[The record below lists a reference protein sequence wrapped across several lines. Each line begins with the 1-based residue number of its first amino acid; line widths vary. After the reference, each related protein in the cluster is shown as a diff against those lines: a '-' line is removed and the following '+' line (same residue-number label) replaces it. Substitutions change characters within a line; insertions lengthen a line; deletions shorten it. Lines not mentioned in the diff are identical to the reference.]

1 MDGVTGEERTHY
13 EVLGVAEDA
22 EVAEI
27 KRAWR
32 EIAKRCHPD
41 RTDEAWALSF
51 FKEANASWM
60 VLSDP
65 DKRREYDEG
74 LARERKPV
82 CTVCGQ
88 AALPGASMCYFC
100 ALRVYQAEQERI
112 RAAARAEAARRR
124 ALREAAQRQ
133 RQRAAEEAARH
144 AAEARA
150 RREQERYEWTGEI
163 DSFEAPQSPE
173 SYAYEGL
180 DPDEI
185 VSVLM
190 SNAAI
195 KSATRAAQRG
205 GIKSVSVKMT
215 AKDGSKVEV
224 AVDRDMANYMR
235 EVSDGLRSAQRVIG
249 LVGKWWKGGD

>member
-1 MDGVTGEERTHY
+1 MTHEERTHY

-41 RTDEAWALSF
+41 RTEEAWALSF

-65 DKRREYDEG
+65 GKRREYDEK
-74 LARERKPV
+74 LARTRKPV
-82 CTVCGQ
+82 CSSCGQ
-88 AALPGASMCYFC
+88 TALPGTTMCYFC
-100 ALRVYQAEQERI
+100 ALRVYQEEQGRL
-112 RAAARAEAARRR
+112 RAAARAEAERRKARR
-124 ALREAAQRQ
+124 EAERRQ
-133 RQRAAEEAARH
+133 RQRAAEEAARR
-144 AAEARA
+144 AEELRVQRERA
-150 RREQERYEWTGEI
+150 NYEWTG
-163 DSFEAPQSPE
+163 DLDTFEPPQAPE
-173 SYAYEGL
+173 SYAYEGM

-195 KSATRAAQRG
+195 TSATRAAQRS
-205 GIKSVSVKMT
+205 GIKSVSVKM
-215 AKDGSKVEV
+215 AARDGSKVEV
-224 AVDRDMANYMR
+224 VVDRDMANYMR

-249 LVGKWWKGGD
+249 LVGKWWKGSDSGD